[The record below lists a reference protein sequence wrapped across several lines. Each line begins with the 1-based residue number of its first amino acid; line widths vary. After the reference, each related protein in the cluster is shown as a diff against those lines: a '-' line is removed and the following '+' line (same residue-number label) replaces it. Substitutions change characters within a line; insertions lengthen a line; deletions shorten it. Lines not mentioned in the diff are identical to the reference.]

1 MKRLPRAIAFVF
13 GAIASFVAGL
23 FALYS
28 DVAPLILLVGVIIFG
43 YLNVTSD

>member
-1 MKRLPRAIAFVF
+1 MRRLPRAIAFLF
-13 GAIASFVAGL
+13 GIIAAFVAGV

-28 DVAPLILLVGVIIFG
+28 AVAPLILLVGVIIFG